1 MLIGKTS
8 KNLSKLIQLRASFC
22 VNKALMDPYKHT
34 TMSHSVH
41 NMFVDLY
48 PIGVY
53 PEVIQVQS
61 VPARTYQPIVVSTCV
76 DLLNKAYVKAIDYLG
91 NFIDFRRVFK
101 QVRKNIE
108 KIYLKRSQIT

>member
-8 KNLSKLIQLRASFC
+8 KNLSKLIQLKASFC
-22 VNKALMDPYKHT
+22 VGKALLDPYKHT

-53 PEVIQVQS
+53 PEIIQVQS
-61 VPARTYQPIVVSTCV
+61 IPARTYQPFVVSTCV
-76 DLLNKAYVKAIDYLG
+76 EIFNTAYVKAIYYLG
-91 NFIDFRRVFK
+91 NFINFRRIFK

-108 KIYLKRSQIT
+108 QIYLKRS